1 MPSHETHMVVKQL
14 PVFTTLL
21 HDHQNINSNL
31 IELIDWCQRSSPE
44 GLKQSTNLD
53 AWRTEYLT
61 QDDTDDFNFLI
72 EIILEFIRSVNV
84 DYFNDNQTRYECF
97 NFWAMKYTEGDCA
110 YKHNH
115 YPADFSCVYYISVTD
130 KSSPIV
136 FENKLKIQPEDG
148 MLVLFPGCINHNVFP
163 TKDKRIAFSAN
174 FNKLNV

>member
-1 MPSHETHMVVKQL
+1 MSVHETHMVVKQL
-14 PVFTTLL
+14 PVFTTFLY
-21 HDHQNINSNL
+21 DHNNINADL
-31 IELIDWCQRSSPE
+31 IKLIDQYQRSSPD
-44 GLKQSTNLD
+44 GLKHSTNLN
-53 AWRTEYLT
+53 AWRTDYLT
-61 QDDTDDFNFLI
+61 QNDTTDFNFLI
-72 EIILEFIRSVNV
+72 KIILKFISSVN
-84 DYFNDNQTRYECF
+84 DSYFNDNQTQYECF

-130 KSSPIV
+130 ESSPII
-136 FENKLKIQPEDG
+136 FENKLKIQPKNG